1 MVSHNSIR
9 DMKFRSYAI
18 STGESLLQVR
28 SYEMN
33 RFFLL
38 IVNMFI
44 VEHP

>member
-1 MVSHNSIR
+1 MVSHISIT

-18 STGESLLQVR
+18 STGESLRQVR
-28 SYEMN
+28 TYEMN

-38 IVNMFI
+38 ILNMFI